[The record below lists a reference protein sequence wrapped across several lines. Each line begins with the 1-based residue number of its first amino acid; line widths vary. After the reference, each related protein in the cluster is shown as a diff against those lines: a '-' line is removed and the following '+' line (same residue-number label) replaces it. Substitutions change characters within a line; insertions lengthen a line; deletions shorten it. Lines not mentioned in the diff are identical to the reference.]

1 MTQGQALTQRVSASN
16 HTEASE
22 GVSARLRRSPL
33 WRVKLR
39 LQFTGWLQF
48 MLPLVVAVTLLLVAG
63 LATLLGARAAADIV
77 LMLAGLAFTLGVFDV
92 LTAKYGIRP
101 REARPPSLAALNAF
115 DAMRARRSTRSF
127 QAADLTAADRE
138 ALLSDAAAATRPGVL
153 LGTAPIRLEYVHVRL
168 TVWPVVGAH
177 EFLVAIAPRAYDRTS
192 IVDVGRALQH
202 VVTSASQRGISTCWI
217 GPGADQS
224 SVAAA
229 LAGRFDPER
238 DHVVCVC
245 AVGYRSRFLPVLVR
259 LMNHHMHQRLPLG
272 RLFFTDPGLSLPAP
286 TAGAPY
292 AEFGR
297 TYEACQWS
305 PSSYNGQ
312 TTRAVLV
319 VEDGQVRRVDFVATT
334 PSRFYAP
341 VALGI
346 WVANWETGCAALGI
360 AGRCVVLAG
369 QGAGQGAGHYGASWV
384 RIS

>member
-1 MTQGQALTQRVSASN
+1 MTEHQARQLRVSSSN

-48 MLPLVVAVTLLLVAG
+48 MLPLVVALALLVVAG
-63 LATLLGARAAADIV
+63 LAALLDAHRAADLV
-77 LMLAGLAFTLGVFDV
+77 LLLAGLAGALWGFDV

-101 REARPPSLAALNAF
+101 REAHPPRLDGLDPF

-127 QAADLTAADRE
+127 QAADLTVTDRE
-138 ALLSDAAAATRPGVL
+138 ALLADAAAATSPDAL
-153 LGTAPIRLEYVHVRL
+153 LGTAPIRLEYVHKRL

-192 IVDVGRALQH
+192 IIDVGRALQH
-202 VVTSASQRGISTCWI
+202 VVTSASRRGISTCWI

-229 LAGRFDPER
+229 LADRFDPEQ

-245 AVGYRSRFLPVLVR
+245 AVGYRSRFLPTLVR
-259 LMNHHMHQRLPLG
+259 LMNHHMHQRLPLDQ
-272 RLFFTDPGLSLPAP
+272 LFFTDPDLAVPAP
-286 TAGAPY
+286 TADPPH

-312 TTRAVLV
+312 TTRAVLA

-360 AGRCVVLAG
+360 QGRCGVLAE
-369 QGAGQGAGHYGASWV
+369 QGARYYGASWV
-384 RIS
+384 RSA

>member
-1 MTQGQALTQRVSASN
+1 MTANQAAQHRVSVSN

-33 WRVKLR
+33 WRLKLR

-48 MLPLVVAVTLLLVAG
+48 MLPLVVAVVLFVIAGLFALFGSSRAAGLLLL
-63 LATLLGARAAADIV
+63 LAA
-77 LMLAGLAFTLGVFDV
+77 LALALWAFDV
-92 LTAKYGIRP
+92 ATAKYGIRP
-101 REARPPSLAALNAF
+101 REAHPPRLDNLDAF
-115 DAMRARRSTRSF
+115 EVMRARRSTRSF
-127 QAADLTAADRE
+127 QTVDLSDGDRG
-138 ALLSDAAAATRPGVL
+138 ALLADAAALTRADALIG
-153 LGTAPIRLEYVHVRL
+153 GAPVRLEYVHLPL

-177 EFLVAIAPRAYDRTS
+177 EFLVAIAPRAYDRTA
-192 IVDVGRALQH
+192 IVDVGRSLQH
-202 VVTSASQRGISTCWI
+202 VVTNASRRGISTCWI

-224 SVAAA
+224 SVATA
-229 LAGRFDPER
+229 LADRFDPER

-245 AVGYRSRFLPVLVR
+245 AVGYRSRFLPTLVR
-259 LMNHHMHQRLPLG
+259 LMNHHMHRRLPLD
-272 RLFFTDPGLSLPAP
+272 RLFFTDPGLAVPAP
-286 TAGAPY
+286 TNEAPY

-319 VEDGQVRRVDFVATT
+319 VEEDQLRRVDFVATT

-346 WVANWETGCAALGI
+346 WLANWETGCAALEI
-360 AGRCVVLAG
+360 PGRSVVLPEPT
-369 QGAGQGAGHYGASWV
+369 AGHYGASWV
-384 RIS
+384 RNP